1 MAGLCCQIRTGVLFL
16 GFLLGFSEVTLWVI
30 YYTWREDFR
39 RAVGWDPDAAQWDL
53 LIYLI
58 LVCVDVLTN
67 IMLIS
72 GANKDYSGR
81 RKDLRRWGFMVPWV
95 LIYGLNI
102 LGLFT
107 SSIICFYSLEGG
119 FKALGLIPLLIGCFV
134 LVGHFAVLYFLMDQR
149 TDFMSGACNTIVSEA
164 SSPA

>member
-39 RAVGWDPDAAQWDL
+39 KAVGWDPEAPQWDL

-58 LVCVDVLTN
+58 LVCVDVLVN

-81 RKDLRRWGFMVPWV
+81 RKDLRKVFTIS
-95 LIYGLNI
+95 LFSIFHIFLNDAGI
-102 LGLFT
+102 EVVV
-107 SSIICFYSLEGG
+107 Y
-119 FKALGLIPLLIGCFV
+119 
-134 LVGHFAVLYFLMDQR
+134 LVFGVCR
-149 TDFMSGACNTIVSEA
+149 TRRRYN
-164 SSPA
+164 

>member
-81 RKDLRRWGFMVPWV
+81 RKDLRKV
-95 LIYGLNI
+95 LFDFLNLFNGLWIIFLDDEENI
-102 LGLFT
+102 LWF
-107 SSIICFYSLEGG
+107 SNICVKKIS
-119 FKALGLIPLLIGCFV
+119 
-134 LVGHFAVLYFLMDQR
+134 
-149 TDFMSGACNTIVSEA
+149 VSV
-164 SSPA
+164 

>member
-39 RAVGWDPDAAQWDL
+39 KAVGWDPEAPQWDL

-58 LVCVDVLTN
+58 LVCVDVLVN

-81 RKDLRRWGFMVPWV
+81 RKDLRKVFIS
-95 LIYGLNI
+95 LFSIFHIFLND
-102 LGLFT
+102 
-107 SSIICFYSLEGG
+107 
-119 FKALGLIPLLIGCFV
+119 
-134 LVGHFAVLYFLMDQR
+134 VGSEVAVLFGVCRRRY
-149 TDFMSGACNTIVSEA
+149 N
-164 SSPA
+164 

>member
-39 RAVGWDPDAAQWDL
+39 KAVGWDPDAAQWDL

-81 RKDLRRWGFMVPWV
+81 RKDLRKVFIS
-95 LIYGLNI
+95 LFSIFHIFLNDVGSEVAVKY
-102 LGLFT
+102 LV
-107 SSIICFYSLEGG
+107 SVEVDIIRYPH
-119 FKALGLIPLLIGCFV
+119 I
-134 LVGHFAVLYFLMDQR
+134 
-149 TDFMSGACNTIVSEA
+149 
-164 SSPA
+164 

>member
-39 RAVGWDPDAAQWDL
+39 KAVGWDPEAPQWDL

-58 LVCVDVLTN
+58 LVCVDVLVN

-81 RKDLRRWGFMVPWV
+81 RKDLRKVFIS
-95 LIYGLNI
+95 LFSIFHIFLNDV
-102 LGLFT
+102 
-107 SSIICFYSLEGG
+107 SSE
-119 FKALGLIPLLIGCFV
+119 V
-134 LVGHFAVLYFLMDQR
+134 AVLFGVCRRRYNLISTYIELYYDTVLKLR
-149 TDFMSGACNTIVSEA
+149 SE
-164 SSPA
+164 SFIG

>member
-39 RAVGWDPDAAQWDL
+39 KAVGWDPEAPQWDL

-58 LVCVDVLTN
+58 LVCVDVLVN

-81 RKDLRRWGFMVPWV
+81 RKDLRKVF
-95 LIYGLNI
+95 
-102 LGLFT
+102 
-107 SSIICFYSLEGG
+107 
-119 FKALGLIPLLIGCFV
+119 
-134 LVGHFAVLYFLMDQR
+134 YFLNVFNGLWILFQNDEENIFCFR
-149 TDFMSGACNTIVSEA
+149 TSA
-164 SSPA
+164 